1 MQLYTL
7 MQLKPYWHTLEQ
19 KDIDK
24 MLSTD
29 RNIYF
34 WVDSGFLFYEIK
46 KTRKVGAFDSEDI
59 QELINII
66 NK

>member
-7 MQLKPYWHTLEQ
+7 MRLKPYWHTLEQ

-29 RNIYF
+29 KNIYF
-34 WVDSGFLFYEIK
+34 WEDSGFLFYEIK
-46 KTRKVGAFDSEDI
+46 KTRKVGAFDSDDI

-66 NK
+66 NR